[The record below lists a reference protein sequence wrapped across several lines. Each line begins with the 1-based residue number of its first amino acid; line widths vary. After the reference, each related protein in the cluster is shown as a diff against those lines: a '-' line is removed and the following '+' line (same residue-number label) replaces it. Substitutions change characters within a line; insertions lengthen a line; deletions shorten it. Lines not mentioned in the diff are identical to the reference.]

1 MSVTKFMSTVLIATS
16 LAVVNVAMAEE
27 KAAEGKPVGI
37 TADKMSVTVKHGGE
51 SVEIKRNQDNKATVS
66 EDFAKT
72 SRPCPPFCIQP
83 DKIADGVET
92 IGELGM
98 LDYLEK
104 MSGGDSSI
112 LVVDSRTPDWV
123 EKGTIPG
130 AVNIPWEGLAPDKG
144 ATTEGIIKILTEQ
157 FGAKLVAGKDTMA
170 VDEAVAAG
178 GDAVSKVFDYSG
190 AKTLVLFCNGM
201 WCGQSP
207 TNIKT
212 LLKYGYPAD
221 KLKWYRGG
229 MQDWAILGLTTVKP
243 AAAK

>member
-1 MSVTKFMSTVLIATS
+1 MKLTKLFGMAALVAGLSASGAL
-16 LAVVNVAMAEE
+16 LAED
-27 KAAEGKPVGI
+27 KPVGI

-51 SVEIKRNQDNKATVS
+51 SVEIKRNQDNKAVVVD
-66 EDFAKT
+66 DFAKT

-83 DKIADGVET
+83 DTIAEGVET
-92 IGELGM
+92 IAEMGM

-104 MSGGDSSI
+104 MSGGDANI
-112 LVVDSRTPDWV
+112 LVIDSRTADWV

-130 AVNIPWEGLAPDKG
+130 AKNIPWEGLAPDKG
-144 ATTEGIIKILTEQ
+144 ASTEGIMKIMSEE
-157 FGAKLVAGKDTMA
+157 FGVKLADGADAMA

-178 GDAVSKVFDYSG
+178 GDAVTKVFDYSN

-207 TNIKT
+207 TNIT
-212 LLKYGYPAD
+212 QLLKFGYPAD
-221 KLKWYRGG
+221 KIKWYRGG
-229 MQDWAILGLTTVKP
+229 MQDWAILGLTTAKP